1 MSSVTPFRDLHGA
14 DVIRAPRLSRLGRAL
29 RRTFRAIHAA
39 IAAAKL
45 RRLRNE
51 LLLRRGAIARIE
63 SDMSRRPQVPLLL
76 CEKWDF

>member
-1 MSSVTPFRDLHGA
+1 MSSVTLSCE
-14 DVIRAPRLSRLGRAL
+14 IRAGDVVRTHRRSRLGRTL
-29 RRTFRAIHAA
+29 RKTFRAIHGA

-63 SDMSRRPQVPLLL
+63 SGMSRRPQVPLLL